1 MAEIIMKKDIF
12 ISHASEDKNEI
23 VEPLVQTLEENGIS
37 CWYDKKDIAWGDS
50 IVGEVSEG
58 LISSK
63 YVVFIITRTFLTK
76 KWTHIELNNTL
87 NMQITSGEKKVLPIV
102 VGDIQLRELPPLLQ
116 DKKYIEWNHQQ
127 EIVDE
132 LKKILGKSIDNQ
144 SITNDMFSIPM
155 PKRRKKITQLDK
167 DRFVKELYQGIVKYF
182 NEGLTQLKQHDNRIE
197 IDMIKV
203 NELKF
208 IATVYFDGEIENQC
222 KIWIGDTFG
231 SSGITYYADSYG
243 HIDINNDST
252 SNDWLFLE
260 EDEDGLYMKGSGMMY
275 MFQNKDKKIRNGQ
288 EAGEY
293 FWKSFIAPL
302 ER

>member
-23 VEPLVQTLEENGIS
+23 VEPLVQTLEKNGIS
-37 CWYDKKDIAWGDS
+37 CWYDKKDITWGDS
-50 IVGEVSEG
+50 IVEEVSKG

-63 YVVFIITRTFLTK
+63 YVVFIITRTFLAK

-102 VGDIQLRELPPLLQ
+102 VGDIQPYELPLLLQ

-132 LKKILGKSIDNQ
+132 LKKILGKSIDSQ
-144 SITNDMFSIPM
+144 SISNDISSIPM

-197 IDMIKV
+197 IGMTKV
-203 NELKF
+203 TELKF
-208 IATVYFDGEIENQC
+208 IATVYLDGEIESQC
-222 KIWIGDTFG
+222 KILMGGMFENN
-231 SSGITYYADSYG
+231 GITYSSG
-243 HIDINNDST
+243 GFSINDDNSC
-252 SNDWLFLE
+252 NDWISIE
-260 EDEDGLYMKGSGMMY
+260 EDEDGLFMKGSAMNFMLN
-275 MFQNKDKKIRNGQ
+275 QKEKLTNGK